1 MKIIYT
7 LKAKQDL
14 RNIYDYIAFTLLV
27 PDAAKN
33 TVERIMTTV
42 RSLES
47 MPERNPLYKNEPW
60 HSQGVHFVPVRNYL
74 VFYTINSNTETVSI
88 LRIMFGG
95 QYISHQ
101 LDETVNI
108 SNA

>member
-1 MKIIYT
+1 
-7 LKAKQDL
+7 
-14 RNIYDYIAFTLLV
+14 
-27 PDAAKN
+27 
-33 TVERIMTTV
+33 MTTV

-95 QYISHQ
+95 QDISHQ
-101 LDETVNI
+101 LDETVKI

>member
-1 MKIIYT
+1 MKIVYT
-7 LKAKQDL
+7 FKAKQDL

-27 PDAAKN
+27 PDASKN

-95 QYISHQ
+95 QDISHQ

>member
-27 PDAAKN
+27 TDAAKN

-47 MPERNPLYKNEPW
+47 IPERNPLYKNEPW

-95 QYISHQ
+95 QDISHQ

>member
-1 MKIIYT
+1 MKIVYT
-7 LKAKQDL
+7 FKAKQDL

-27 PDAAKN
+27 PDVAKN

-95 QYISHQ
+95 QDISHQ

>member
-1 MKIIYT
+1 
-7 LKAKQDL
+7 
-14 RNIYDYIAFTLLV
+14 
-27 PDAAKN
+27 
-33 TVERIMTTV
+33 MTTV

-47 MPERNPLYKNEPW
+47 MSERNPLYKNEPW

-95 QYISHQ
+95 QDISHQ

>member
-1 MKIIYT
+1 MKIVYT
-7 LKAKQDL
+7 FKAKQDL

-47 MPERNPLYKNEPW
+47 IPERNPLYKNE
-60 HSQGVHFVPVRNYL
+60 GA
-74 VFYTINSNTETVSI
+74 VS
-88 LRIMFGG
+88 
-95 QYISHQ
+95 
-101 LDETVNI
+101 
-108 SNA
+108 

>member
-1 MKIIYT
+1 
-7 LKAKQDL
+7 
-14 RNIYDYIAFTLLV
+14 
-27 PDAAKN
+27 
-33 TVERIMTTV
+33 MTTV

-95 QYISHQ
+95 QHISLQ

>member
-1 MKIIYT
+1 
-7 LKAKQDL
+7 
-14 RNIYDYIAFTLLV
+14 
-27 PDAAKN
+27 
-33 TVERIMTTV
+33 MTTV

-74 VFYTINSNTETVSI
+74 VFYTINSNTEIVSI

-95 QYISHQ
+95 QDISHQ
-101 LDETVNI
+101 LDETVKI